1 VYEPG
6 VVEMTAVKVGPVVS
20 FKERTVVFEVETIPV
35 VTIPGRVVIVGITGE
50 IGFTNSRSG
59 IIAIGINRYGCGR
72 IGGTVNNGCG
82 SDHDTGGRNPKSYV
96 CTDEYLGI
104 TFGSDEAGGYNGG
117 EDK

>member
-1 VYEPG
+1 VVPTVVYEPG

-59 IIAIGINRYGCGR
+59 IIAIGINRYGCG
-72 IGGTVNNGCG
+72 